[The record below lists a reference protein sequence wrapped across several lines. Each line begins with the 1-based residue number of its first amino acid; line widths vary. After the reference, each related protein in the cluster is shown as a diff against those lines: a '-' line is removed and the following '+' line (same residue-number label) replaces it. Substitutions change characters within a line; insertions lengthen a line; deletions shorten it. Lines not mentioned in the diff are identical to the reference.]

1 MHLKIGNE
9 LCFQFFFRVTKV
21 LRPGL
26 PGLGPAQ
33 SARKEEDMTER
44 ALVLVNTEDTEDKV
58 RTTNL
63 VTVDIKICFLLIDNH
78 CVYCLYTY
86 ILSSDIC
93 TTLG

>member
-1 MHLKIGNE
+1 M
-9 LCFQFFFRVTKV
+9 
-21 LRPGL
+21 

-63 VTVDIKICFLLIDNH
+63 VTVDIKICFLLIDESL
-78 CVYCLYTY
+78 CLLFVYIYFVK
-86 ILSSDIC
+86 
-93 TTLG
+93 